1 MIPSVTDMPEWVT
14 VLEAAVLTGATETV
28 VLDAVRSGRINSS
41 PLSIGRG
48 GDQVL
53 MVRIREVQSL
63 LEQPPPPTPPSPPAV
78 SVAPSVTPLETHTV
92 DARGGGSTAWLDPA
106 TIRAEPLHTAHSPSA
121 AAPAAPAPTLPPLTA
136 PPGAP

>member
-63 LEQPPPPTPPSPPAV
+63 LEQPPPPTLPSPPAV
-78 SVAPSVTPLETHTV
+78 SVAPSVTPLETRSV
-92 DARGGGSTAWLDPA
+92 DTLGGGSTAWLDPA
-106 TIRAEPLHTAHSPSA
+106 TIWEERIDTAPFP
-121 AAPAAPAPTLPPLTA
+121 APAAPAGPA
-136 PPGAP
+136 P